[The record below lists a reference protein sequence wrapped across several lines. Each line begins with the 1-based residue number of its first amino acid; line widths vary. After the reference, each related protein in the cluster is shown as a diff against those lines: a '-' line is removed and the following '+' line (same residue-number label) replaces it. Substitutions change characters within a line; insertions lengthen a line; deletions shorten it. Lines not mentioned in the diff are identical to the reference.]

1 MSFCYTGV
9 YAPGGESG
17 GMSLAPE
24 TRDRLENLHSALI
37 NDITDEMGIDDNVIP
52 GTRIRPVWSKEPT
65 VGTAHTAQRVD
76 IGYEEGDGEDEQ
88 QDAEDIDFFQYL
100 EATDEGD
107 FVVMAA
113 PTDTEVGLWGELLS
127 TIVQENGATGALI
140 DGPTR
145 DSTMI
150 EQHEF
155 PVWSDGHSAIE
166 SFGRVSFREWDVPV
180 EVHDVTISPG
190 DVIFADYQSIAV
202 IDPDIVDEV
211 LERGKAELEQENDVR
226 RDIRDGDSV
235 YEVWDRYGTL

>member
-1 MSFCYTGV
+1 MR
-9 YAPGGESG
+9 
-17 GMSLAPE
+17 LAPE

-37 NDITDEMGIDDNVIP
+37 NDITDEMGIEDNVIP
-52 GTRIRPVWSKEPT
+52 GTRIRPVWSTEPT
-65 VGTAHTAQRVD
+65 VGIAHTAQRVD
-76 IGYEEGDGEDEQ
+76 IGYEEGGDDEDE

-107 FVVMAA
+107 FIVMAA
-113 PTDTEVGLWGELLS
+113 PKDTEVGLWGELLS

-180 EVHDVTISPG
+180 EVHDVTIEPG
-190 DVIFADYQSIAV
+190 DVVFADYQSIAV
-202 IDPDIVDEV
+202 IDPDVVDEV
-211 LERGKAELEQENDVR
+211 LERGEAELEQENNVR

>member
-1 MSFCYTGV
+1 MTLT
-9 YAPGGESG
+9 ADQ
-17 GMSLAPE
+17 
-24 TRDRLENLHSALI
+24 RDQLENFHSALI

-76 IGYEEGDGEDEQ
+76 IGYEPGDDSDDDDDAGES
-88 QDAEDIDFFQYL
+88 DFFQYL
-100 EATDEGD
+100 EATEDGD
-107 FVVMAA
+107 FIVVAA
-113 PTDTEVGLWGELLS
+113 PKDTEVGLWGEILS
-127 TIVQENGATGALI
+127 TVVQENGATGALI

-166 SFGRVSFREWDVPV
+166 SFGRVGFREWDVPV

-190 DVIFADYQSIAV
+190 DVIFADYQSVAV
-202 IDPDIVDEV
+202 IDPDIVEEV
-211 LERGKAELEQENDVR
+211 IERGKEELEIENKVR
-226 RDIRDGDSV
+226 QDLRSGDSV
-235 YEVWDRYGTL
+235 TEVWERYETL

>member
-1 MSFCYTGV
+1 MT
-9 YAPGGESG
+9 
-17 GMSLAPE
+17 LTPE
-24 TRDRLENLHSALI
+24 KRERFEELHSALI
-37 NDITDEMGIDDNVIP
+37 NDITDEMGIEDNVIP
-52 GTRIRPVWSKEPT
+52 GTRIRPVWSTEPT

-76 IGYEEGDGEDEQ
+76 IGYEEGGDDEDEDR
-88 QDAEDIDFFQYL
+88 DAEDIDFFQYL

-113 PTDTEVGLWGELLS
+113 PKDTEVGLWGELLS

-150 EQHEF
+150 EEHEF

-180 EVHDVTISPG
+180 EVHDVTIAPG

-202 IDPDIVDEV
+202 IEPDIVDEV
-211 LERGKAELEQENDVR
+211 LERGEEELETENQVR
-226 RDIRDGDSV
+226 SDIRDGDSV
-235 YEVWDRYGTL
+235 FEVWDRYGTL

>member
-1 MSFCYTGV
+1 MTLT
-9 YAPGGESG
+9 AEK
-17 GMSLAPE
+17 
-24 TRDRLENLHSALI
+24 RDRLENLHSALI

-76 IGYEEGDGEDEQ
+76 IGYEPGDDSDDDDAGES
-88 QDAEDIDFFQYL
+88 DFFQYL
-100 EATDEGD
+100 EATEDGD
-107 FVVMAA
+107 FIVVAA
-113 PTDTEVGLWGELLS
+113 PKDTEVGLWGEILS
-127 TIVQENGATGALI
+127 TVVQENGATGALI

-150 EQHEF
+150 EDHEF

-166 SFGRVSFREWDVPV
+166 SFGRVGFREWDVPV

-211 LERGKAELEQENDVR
+211 LERGEEELETENAVR
-226 RDIRDGDSV
+226 RDLRNGDSV
-235 YEVWDRYGTL
+235 FEVWERYETL

>member
-1 MSFCYTGV
+1 MTLT
-9 YAPGGESG
+9 AEQ
-17 GMSLAPE
+17 
-24 TRDRLENLHSALI
+24 RDTLENFHSALI

-76 IGYEEGDGEDEQ
+76 IGYEPDGDSS
-88 QDAEDIDFFQYL
+88 DAAENDFFQYL
-100 EATDEGD
+100 EATEDGD
-107 FVVMAA
+107 FVVVAA
-113 PTDTEVGLWGELLS
+113 PKDTEVGLWGEILS
-127 TIVQENGATGALI
+127 TVVQENGATGALI

-150 EQHEF
+150 EDHGF

-166 SFGRVSFREWDVPV
+166 SFGRVGFREWDVPV

-202 IDPDIVDEV
+202 IDPDIVEEV
-211 LERGKAELEQENDVR
+211 IERGEEELETENKVR
-226 RDIRDGDSV
+226 RDLRNGDSV
-235 YEVWDRYGTL
+235 TEVWERYETL

>member
-1 MSFCYTGV
+1 MTLS
-9 YAPGGESG
+9 AEK
-17 GMSLAPE
+17 
-24 TRDRLENLHSALI
+24 RDRLENFHSALI

-76 IGYEEGDGEDEQ
+76 IGYEPESDSGDAGES
-88 QDAEDIDFFQYL
+88 DFFQYL
-100 EATDEGD
+100 EATEDGD
-107 FVVMAA
+107 FVVVAA
-113 PTDTEVGLWGELLS
+113 PKDTEVGLWGEILS
-127 TIVQENGATGALI
+127 TVVQENGATGALI

-150 EQHEF
+150 EDHEF

-166 SFGRVSFREWDVPV
+166 SFGRVGFREWDVPV

-190 DVIFADYQSIAV
+190 DVVFADYQSVAI

-211 LERGKAELEQENDVR
+211 IERGEEELETENKVR
-226 RDIRDGDSV
+226 RDLRNGDSV
-235 YEVWDRYGTL
+235 TEVWERYETL

>member
-1 MSFCYTGV
+1 MSI
-9 YAPGGESG
+9 S
-17 GMSLAPE
+17 PE

-65 VGTAHTAQRVD
+65 VGTAHPSQRVD
-76 IGYEEGDGEDEQ
+76 IGYEEGDDDGPDDPRDSE
-88 QDAEDIDFFQYL
+88 FFQYL
-100 EATDEGD
+100 EAVEEGD

-113 PTDTEVGLWGELLS
+113 PKDTKVGLWGELLS

-150 EQHEF
+150 EEHEF

-180 EVHDVTISPG
+180 EVHGVTIEPG

-202 IDPDIVDEV
+202 IDPDVVDEV
-211 LERGKAELEQENDVR
+211 LERGEEELETENSVR
-226 RDIRDGDSV
+226 QDIRDGDSV

>member
-1 MSFCYTGV
+1 MT
-9 YAPGGESG
+9 
-17 GMSLAPE
+17 LTPE
-24 TRDRLENLHSALI
+24 KRDRLENLHSALI

-76 IGYEEGDGEDEQ
+76 IGYAEGEWDPEDGDDGEDEAVEDDR
-88 QDAEDIDFFQYL
+88 DAEDIDFFQYL

-113 PTDTEVGLWGELLS
+113 PKDTEVGLWGELLS

-180 EVHDVTISPG
+180 EVHDVTIAPG

-211 LERGKAELEQENDVR
+211 LERGEEELEQENAVR
-226 RDIRDGDSV
+226 SDIRDGDSV

>member
-1 MSFCYTGV
+1 MT
-9 YAPGGESG
+9 
-17 GMSLAPE
+17 LTPE
-24 TRDRLENLHSALI
+24 KRDRLEELHSALI

-52 GTRIRPVWSKEPT
+52 GTRIRPVWSKEPA
-65 VGTAHTAQRVD
+65 VGTAHTSQRVE
-76 IGYEEGDGEDEQ
+76 IGYEEGGDDDDEET
-88 QDAEDIDFFQYL
+88 DPHDIDFFQYL
-100 EATDEGD
+100 EATEEND

-127 TIVQENGATGALI
+127 TIVQENGASGALI

-150 EQHEF
+150 EDHEF

-180 EVHDVTISPG
+180 EIHGVTIAPG

-202 IDPDIVDEV
+202 IDPDILDEV
-211 LERGKAELEQENDVR
+211 LERGEEELENENDVR
-226 RDIRDGDSV
+226 SDIRDGDSV
-235 YEVWDRYGTL
+235 FEVWDRYGTL